1 MLHVVFL
8 FGFLRN
14 NIMTMIIIIVLCLA
28 FYTIHEIKKD
38 NARYYALRKE
48 IIDRANASGD
58 VFDQSGLPIPRQK
71 D

>member
-1 MLHVVFL
+1 
-8 FGFLRN
+8 
-14 NIMTMIIIIVLCLA
+14 MTMIIIIVLCLA